1 MTNYAKLRGRIIEK
15 FGSQSAFA
23 AAMGWREALLSAKL
37 NNKSEW
43 AISESMKAC
52 ELLEIPMSE
61 AHQYFFCA
69 NSYENVTP

>member
-1 MTNYAKLRGRIIEK
+1 MNYAKLRGRIVEK

-43 AISESMKAC
+43 AFSEVMCAC
-52 ELLEIPMSE
+52 KLLEIPACE
-61 AHQYFFCA
+61 AHLYFFCTK
-69 NSYENVTP
+69 SYENVTQ

>member
-1 MTNYAKLRGRIIEK
+1 MSYAKLRGRIVEK

-43 AISESMKAC
+43 TFPEVMKAC
-52 ELLEIPMSE
+52 ELLEIPVDE
-61 AHQYFFCA
+61 AHLYFFCTESCTNA
-69 NSYENVTP
+69 TI